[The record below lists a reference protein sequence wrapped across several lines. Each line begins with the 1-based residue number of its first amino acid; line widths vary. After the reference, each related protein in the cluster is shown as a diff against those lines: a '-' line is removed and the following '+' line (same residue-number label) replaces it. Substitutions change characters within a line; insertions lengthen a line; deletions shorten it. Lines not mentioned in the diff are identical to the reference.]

1 MIMEVLAS
9 RSLICARCSLK
20 GPSSLFFYLQLANDS
35 SPGITCIKKGV
46 GHWSTC
52 KACHIDKAK
61 CKWIAGSYADPKEGG
76 SISRAVASSFRV
88 ASLPQVASSSQVAR
102 SSPPQ
107 PEVHASVN
115 TLWEIVEAICDIQ
128 HRQEECLQ

>member
-1 MIMEVLAS
+1 MEKEQVVEAKHATEAAHVAAEKPEKQILQCEVAKHKQMTAARKKVGMIMEVLAS
-9 RSLICARCSLK
+9 GSLICARCSLK

-61 CKWIAGSYADPKEGG
+61 CKWIAGSHADPKEGG
-76 SISRAVASSFRV
+76 SISRAVASSF
-88 ASLPQVASSSQVAR
+88 
-102 SSPPQ
+102 
-107 PEVHASVN
+107 
-115 TLWEIVEAICDIQ
+115 
-128 HRQEECLQ
+128 